1 MYEDILYII
10 LHHLNREI
18 DDEND
23 LPSINENSAIFYVKD
38 AFGISDKRHEE
49 IYEKVHAK
57 PPADL
62 EIDNVEEIEGNAEE
76 PTIEFY
82 SMLAKKTDNVDA
94 LEAHACLLKILLKHE
109 LELSNTPPYYW
120 SDKFSFIAKNIMKAH
135 SEFRYMD
142 EVDLYL
148 ARWSAFTEI
157 HRHHPLNLSLF
168 IEILDKIVE
177 QFEDGENVMS
187 QSFMARP
194 AKLFLPK
201 CFGMSS
207 ANESTQMEEI
217 TEKIEKLRTRDEK
230 IVAIFWEA
238 GKVLNESMLLFI
250 SKLSEKSDLEYIK
263 VELLRKTFMIVNK
276 IKKLEDFNLNIKES
290 VKDAIS
296 IGAVNLISRNV
307 NAQILRSNK
316 PVLRLQELSRLFAAV
331 NKDFSTL
338 PDRFG
343 FLFEE

>member
-10 LHHLNREI
+10 LHHLNRDI

-23 LPSINENSAIFYVKD
+23 LPSINENSAVCYVKD

-57 PPADL
+57 PPAEL

-82 SMLAKKTDNVDA
+82 SMLTKKTDSVDA
-94 LEAHACLLKILLKHE
+94 LEAHACLLKIILKHE

-120 SDKFSFIAKNIMKAH
+120 SDKFSFIAKHILKAH
-135 SEFRYMD
+135 SEFRYMS
-142 EVDLYL
+142 EVDIYL

-157 HRHHPLNLSLF
+157 HRHLPLNFSLF
-168 IEILDKIVE
+168 IDILDKIVE
-177 QFEDGENVMS
+177 QFEDVESVMS
-187 QSFMARP
+187 NSFMAGP
-194 AKLFLPK
+194 AKVFLPK
-201 CFGMSS
+201 CFGINS
-207 ANESTQMEEI
+207 ANESMQIEKN
-217 TEKIEKLRTRDEK
+217 TEKIEKLKTRDEK
-230 IVAIFWEA
+230 IIAIFWEA

-250 SKLSEKSDLEYIK
+250 SKLSENSDLEYIK
-263 VELLRKTFMIVNK
+263 VELLRKTFIIVTK
-276 IKKLEDFNLNIKES
+276 FKKLEDFDLNIKES

-296 IGAVNLISRNV
+296 NGAVNLISRNV
-307 NAQILRSNK
+307 NAQILRDNK

-331 NKDFSTL
+331 TVDFSTV